1 MIQITEMT
9 TLEAS
14 QELDRTRGQRR
25 IVDAGGTLEELMS
38 LARVIRQAVSY
49 PAYSVDMQEA
59 HTDGMA
65 ELLSHATGEDYGY
78 IREMITI

>member
-1 MIQITEMT
+1 MQVRHMT

-14 QELDRTRGQRR
+14 EELASRDER
-25 IVDAGGTLEELMS
+25 IVDAGGTLEQLIG

-49 PAYSVDMQEA
+49 PAYSVDKQEA

-65 ELLSHATGEDYGY
+65 ELLSHATGEDYAY
-78 IREMITI
+78 IREMITT

>member
-1 MIQITEMT
+1 MNYMT
-9 TLEAS
+9 ALEAS
-14 QELDRTRGQRR
+14 QELSRRDQEGR
-25 IVDAGGTLEELMS
+25 IVDAGGTLERLLD

-65 ELLSHATGEDYGY
+65 ELLSHATGEDYAY

>member
-1 MIQITEMT
+1 MRLREMT
-9 TLEAS
+9 ALEAS
-14 QELDRTRGQRR
+14 QELTRERAR
-25 IVDAGGTLEELMS
+25 IVDAGGTLDDLID

-65 ELLSHATGEDYGY
+65 ELLSHATGEEYDY
-78 IREMITI
+78 IREMITL